1 MSKLSN
7 IIKTK
12 ITVYLVGKEGEDLDI
27 AGLFQIE
34 EGQPVKVDVSSLL
47 NYLFL
52 NNFIIIDRSC

>member
-52 NNFIIIDRSC
+52 NIFYYYRSK